1 MIVFNNHQRSG
12 YEEIVSYSPCY
23 YGRIKEMDAVF
34 RLAGMLTDL
43 MARDLESVV
52 EQQFVRYMDG
62 EPLERLENFLEIKAD
77 KKQSVEERR
86 KTVLSY
92 FIKSGGASGLN
103 IKKLISIFTDI
114 LVDVSFDGEC
124 IDIKFNISG
133 TAEAEEAESCIAE
146 IMALLRKKIPAHISL
161 SYEFVYVVRREVS
174 IYLAPAISEYVNV
187 EYKPYR
193 QNQYVTIESSLQ
205 TGASA
210 GVYVKLN
217 IRGEGR

>member
-1 MIVFNNHQRSG
+1 MLVFNNQQRSG
-12 YEEIVSYSPCY
+12 YEEIVSYSPNY

-34 RLAGMLTDL
+34 RLAGMFIDL

-52 EQQFVRYMDG
+52 ELQFVRYMDG
-62 EPLERLENFLEIKAD
+62 EPLERLENFLDIKAD

-114 LVDVSFDGEC
+114 PVNVTFDKGH

-133 TAEAEEAESCIAE
+133 VEAAEEAELCITE
-146 IMALLRKKIPAHISL
+146 IMALLRKKIPVHIL
-161 SYEFVYVVRREVS
+161 LNYEFVYVIRRE
-174 IYLAPAISEYVNV
+174 INTYLAPIISEYVNV
-187 EYKPYR
+187 AYKPYR
-193 QNQYVTIESSLQ
+193 QNQYVAVESSIKA
-205 TGASA
+205 GVPA
-210 GVYVKLN
+210 GVYVKLK